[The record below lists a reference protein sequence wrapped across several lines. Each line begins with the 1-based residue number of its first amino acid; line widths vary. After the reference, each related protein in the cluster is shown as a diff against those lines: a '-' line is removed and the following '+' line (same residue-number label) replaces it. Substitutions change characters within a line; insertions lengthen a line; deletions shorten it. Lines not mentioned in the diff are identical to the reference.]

1 MSAPLAPPCMHHA
14 QHQPTALPPTALH
27 CTSVGVSRPCPL
39 PCRAACPQGPLP
51 RHAAMPRHTPPWPWP
66 RACAL
71 ARDHSRLAMP
81 HAACP
86 SLPAGQ
92 VRSGC
97 GRPSARVHAKVCM
110 ARATAR
116 RGGRRVG
123 RGWYMGGGGARR
135 GHGAGA
141 GAGRTGAQGRWGRA
155 AQSRGRRRRNG
166 AAGEAEAGGGLHH
179 EGTRQGSVAGPW
191 VKHASAAMRHAAAR
205 PLRPCHAKQ
214 GSRSWGQR
222 RLWPEPLGK
231 PYVHAKD
238 LPKNR
243 KTAR

>member
-1 MSAPLAPPCMHHA
+1 MPLSA
-14 QHQPTALPPTALH
+14 
-27 CTSVGVSRPCPL
+27 R
-39 PCRAACPQGPLP
+39 R
-51 RHAAMPRHTPPWPWP
+51 
-66 RACAL
+66 
-71 ARDHSRLAMP
+71 
-81 HAACP
+81 
-86 SLPAGQ
+86 AGQ
-92 VRSGC
+92 VRVRQTKCQG
-97 GRPSARVHAKVCM
+97 ARQGVHGTCHG
-110 ARATAR
+110 TAWR
-116 RGGRRVG
+116 STGGAGLV
-123 RGWYMGGGGARR
+123 YGGGGARR

-205 PLRPCHAKQ
+205 PLRPCHAMQ

-222 RLWPEPLGK
+222 RRWPEPLGK

-243 KTAR
+243 KTGRCKQLCGEHACMRTRTPTLTLRYVRPSQARMGMDATVRAPIFACMGYQDEG